1 MTARKRALDEDRS
14 LTFAAPIRAPNVREG
29 LRKEPNHSVRAPG
42 PRTSMVRLILIFILG
57 MGGMWCAQAGAA
69 EIDEYQVKAA
79 FLFNFAKFV
88 EWPAQAFKSAG
99 SPIEICV
106 LSPNPFGFSL
116 ANAVEGKVVGNRQF
130 VVRDVRDAQ
139 QANGCHILFVSAAG
153 WTRSQARLGDIQ
165 KCCVL
170 TVGEEESFIAGGGM
184 IDLKLVDARVR
195 VEINPDVAERARL
208 RISSKLLSL
217 AEIRRK

>member
-1 MTARKRALDEDRS
+1 VAL
-14 LTFAAPIRAPNVREG
+14 LGT
-29 LRKEPNHSVRAPG
+29 
-42 PRTSMVRLILIFILG
+42 RTSILRIVFILL
-57 MGGMWCAQAGAA
+57 MGVMWRAHAG
-69 EIDEYQVKAA
+69 ETGIEEYQVKAA

-106 LSPNPFGFSL
+106 LGPNPFGFSL

-139 QANGCHILFVSAAG
+139 QANDCHILFVSAAG
-153 WTRSQARLGDIQ
+153 WTRSQARLGDIK

-170 TVGEEESFIAGGGM
+170 TVGETGEFIAGGGM
-184 IDLKLVDARVR
+184 INLRLEDARVR
-195 VEINPDVAERARL
+195 VEINPDAAERAGL

-217 AEIRRK
+217 AEIIRR

>member
-1 MTARKRALDEDRS
+1 
-14 LTFAAPIRAPNVREG
+14 
-29 LRKEPNHSVRAPG
+29 
-42 PRTSMVRLILIFILG
+42 MVRLILILW
-57 MGGMWCAQAGAA
+57 MGVLWCAPAGAA

-88 EWPAQAFKSAG
+88 EWPAQAFKSADA
-99 SPIEICV
+99 PVEICV
-106 LSPNPFGFSL
+106 LAPNPFGFTL
-116 ANAVEGKVVGNRQF
+116 ANAVEGKAVGNRKF

-139 QANGCHILFVSAAG
+139 QANECHILFVSAAG
-153 WTRSQARLGDIQ
+153 WTLSAARLGEIK

-170 TVGEEESFIAGGGM
+170 TVGETEDFIAGGGM
-184 IDLKLVDARVR
+184 INLKLEDGRVR
-195 VEINPDVAERARL
+195 VQINPDAADRARL

>member
-1 MTARKRALDEDRS
+1 
-14 LTFAAPIRAPNVREG
+14 
-29 LRKEPNHSVRAPG
+29 
-42 PRTSMVRLILIFILG
+42 MVRLILILW

-106 LSPNPFGFSL
+106 LGPNPFGFSL

-139 QANGCHILFVSAAG
+139 QAGDCHILFVSAAA
-153 WTRSQARLGDIQ
+153 WIRSQAHLGEIK

-170 TVGEEESFIAGGGM
+170 TVGETGEFIPRGGM
-184 IDLKLVDARVR
+184 INLRLEDARVR
-195 VEINPDVAERARL
+195 VEINPDAAARAGL

-217 AEIRRK
+217 AEIWRK

>member
-1 MTARKRALDEDRS
+1 MGVMWRA
-14 LTFAAPIRAPNVREG
+14 
-29 LRKEPNHSVRAPG
+29 H
-42 PRTSMVRLILIFILG
+42 
-57 MGGMWCAQAGAA
+57 AGAA
-69 EIDEYQVKAA
+69 GIEEYQVKAA

-88 EWPAQAFKSAG
+88 EWPAQAFKRAG

-106 LSPNPFGFSL
+106 LGPNPFGFSL

-139 QANGCHILFVSAAG
+139 QANDCHILFVSAAG
-153 WTRSQARLGDIQ
+153 WTRSQARLGDIK

-170 TVGEEESFIAGGGM
+170 TVGETGEFIPQGGM
-184 IDLKLVDARVR
+184 ISLRLEDARVR
-195 VEINPDVAERARL
+195 VEINPDAAARAGL

-217 AEIRRK
+217 AESWRK